1 MIEHINQSYEFIK
14 DYLINTSEEQIAWV
28 GDSLAPISCTQVILN
43 LSTNFRAAPIH
54 HNHYDVVFIFF
65 RSIFEYY
72 NSWKL
77 ILDESI
83 RLLNKQGFLII
94 RSQDSEYG
102 TLFELKSQL
111 FRNPNLDVELIKQ
124 NRNNDGFVISVYKLK
139 KTKITFYSDK
149 SWTIG
154 ILSNGKKENI
164 VVELILSLIKANH
177 NNLPIEFI
185 IAGPKIQHEK
195 LNGLSLKY
203 TNSAIQDELP
213 RIAEKKNKIISLAK
227 MTNIAI
233 FHDRYIVNDDF
244 FDGFESYG
252 YNFEFLT
259 IRQFYENGNEFPAY
273 IAFPTKNKR
282 WQSILNI
289 LTHDQILPGS
299 FINGGLIILK
309 KGMFPKSPFN
319 DLLLHNEAEYVE
331 LSFYLA
337 EHGIIPRFNGFS
349 SSTTFGI
356 PSDYTSTFIAVSSL
370 CNSEEHKPSLMN
382 KLICKLQTA
391 RIQTL
396 KLIKKILL
404 KTGLYEKIKNFVYYR

>member
-1 MIEHINQSYEFIK
+1 MIENKNQSYEFIK
-14 DYLINTSEEQIAWV
+14 EYLVNTTQDQIAWI

-43 LSTNFRAAPIH
+43 LSTNFRATPSH
-54 HNHYDVVFIFF
+54 HNQYNVVFIFF

-77 ILDESI
+77 ILDESV
-83 RLLNKQGFLII
+83 RLLNQEGYLII
-94 RSQDSEYG
+94 RSQDNEYG

-111 FRNPNLDVELIKQ
+111 FRNNNLGIELIKQ
-124 NRNNDGFVISVYKLK
+124 NKDNDGFTISVYKLK
-139 KTKITFYSDK
+139 KINIAIYNDK

-164 VVELILSLIKANH
+164 VLDLIFSLVKANH
-177 NNLPIEFI
+177 HHLPIEFI
-185 IAGPKIQHEK
+185 IAGPEIQHEK
-195 LNGLSLKY
+195 LHGLSIKF
-203 TNSAIQDELP
+203 TNSHIQDELP
-213 RIAEKKNKIISLAK
+213 RIADKKNNIFKLAK

-273 IAFPTKNKR
+273 IAFPIKNKR

-289 LTHDQILPGS
+289 QTHDQILPGS

-309 KGMFPKSPFN
+309 KGIFDPTPFN
-319 DLLLHNEAEYVE
+319 NLLLHNEAEDVE
-331 LSFYLA
+331 LSFYLS

-349 SSTTFGI
+349 SSTTVGI
-356 PSDYTSTFIAVSSL
+356 PFDYTSTFIAVSSEN
-370 CNSEEHKPSLMN
+370 NSEKHKSPFMN
-382 KLICKLQTA
+382 KLNGKLQYVK
-391 RIQTL
+391 IKTL
-396 KLIKKILL
+396 NLIKKILL
-404 KTGLYEKIKNFVYYR
+404 KTGLYEQIKNFIYYR